1 MVWGEA
7 AGDGFLG
14 GLAWG
19 RRLLKKERS
28 WGGGAG
34 VAGTPPKKDR
44 SCGDDDDAGAL
55 TALFSDPLFDGALE
69 KNGGR
74 KLAEGRCCCWRAAVR
89 GSCLFHDKP
98 LREGWGDLL
107 SEVEMESPARL
118 ALSLL
123 NMLLSRPCKH

>member
-7 AGDGFLG
+7 SREVGLWGE
-14 GLAWG
+14 LAWG

-44 SCGDDDDAGAL
+44 SCEDDSDADAL
-55 TALFSDPLFDGALE
+55 TALFSGPLLVGALE

-74 KLAEGRCCCWRAAVR
+74 KLAERRCGCWRIAVR
-89 GSCLFHDKP
+89 ESCLFHDRP

-107 SEVEMESPARL
+107 SEVELGSPARL

-123 NMLLSRPCKH
+123 NMLLSRP